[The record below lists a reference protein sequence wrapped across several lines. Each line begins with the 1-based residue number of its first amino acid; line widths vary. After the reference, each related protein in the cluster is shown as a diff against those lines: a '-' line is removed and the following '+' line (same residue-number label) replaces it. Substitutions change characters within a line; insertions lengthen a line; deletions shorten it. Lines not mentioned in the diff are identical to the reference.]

1 MHSSSYR
8 NSSQIARLDI
18 IIMLRLINVITAI
31 GKSKEFLRNAT
42 LVCCV
47 KVVIQ
52 TLSVCV
58 YVSLNGSVIFHV
70 FSTSKSLRTHIL
82 VER

>member
-52 TLSVCV
+52 TLSVCLCIFEWLGDF
-58 YVSLNGSVIFHV
+58 SCFFHV
-70 FSTSKSLRTHIL
+70 KVASYTHT
-82 VER
+82 R